1 MNNKKAIPLQAQGS
15 MAKFESARETLRAFE
30 REHSRV
36 LEDYAQLRGSYNS
49 AIEEVKEVYRNN
61 HEAIGAHFGDF
72 SLRYRVEV
80 DGGKLASM
88 MGDDAVRLGIV
99 SYEPKVD
106 RKKYDKALA
115 EGMIS
120 ASIVA
125 EVETHPPPAVVSPK
139 KAE

>member
-1 MNNKKAIPLQAQGS
+1 MNTKKAIPLKAQGA

-36 LEDYAQLRGSYNS
+36 LEDYTQLRGSYNS
-49 AIEEVKEVYRNN
+49 SIEEVKEVYRDN
-61 HEAIGAHFGDF
+61 HDTIGTHFGDF
-72 SLRYRVEV
+72 SLRYRVEI
-80 DGGKLASM
+80 DGGKLASL

-106 RKKYDKALA
+106 RKKYDKALS
-115 EGMIS
+115 EGHIP
-120 ASIVA
+120 ASVVT
-125 EVETHPPPAVVSPK
+125 EVESHPPPAVVSPK